1 MYRRRTVSSLLFGH
15 LGLINTTQQQSIS
28 TDRESDSN
36 LFWTFLRP
44 TPEVEWIKMWDNL
57 PKRSHIK
64 NFGKLLTIPAVTELD
79 EGKYMCK
86 AKNELG
92 EAVHHF
98 NVVVEGMFTT
108 FTRS

>member
-15 LGLINTTQQQSIS
+15 LELINSTQQQSIS

-44 TPEVEWIKMWDNL
+44 TPEVEWIKMLGNL

-86 AKNELG
+86 AKNDLG
-92 EAVHHF
+92 EDVHHF